1 MMTENGQLTDPLP
14 AEVTALQAMVR
25 ALQSELK
32 ISNLR
37 NARLEYKMRDLLRRI
52 YDTKSEKLNP
62 AQRLLFGILDE
73 TPIEPPA
80 TSTAP
85 NDPQACRPSK
95 KRGGGRRPKPEN
107 LPVRRRVIDLPA
119 EQKAGLVKIREEI
132 TEQIEYQPSRFYR
145 LQLVRPVYA
154 HPKKAHAPV
163 VAALPPQVIPQAGVG
178 PGFIAH
184 VLTAKYVDHLP
195 LYRQERIDARGGVW
209 IGRQARCRY
218 VEAAAHL
225 LITIRAQLIERIL
238 GSRYV
243 QVDETFTKLI
253 DPDRRGRS
261 RDAYLWGYH
270 APDEKAV
277 VFEFSPNRS
286 AAIVYDFFPEKW
298 TGIVQTDGAAM
309 YPRVFKHR
317 PNIIHVECMAHLRR
331 YVLDAIKSDEREAL
345 PLLRDIS
352 ELYRL
357 ERVAKDRQL
366 TAEQRGYFRHAKAK
380 PVLKRLQAKF
390 RELERTAPPTGNL
403 REAVTYAI
411 NRWRHLVRYAKA
423 GFGHVHI
430 DNNRMEDKFR
440 PSKVGLRNY
449 LFIGHPAAGWRSAVV
464 YTVVANCKLVGVN
477 PENYIAWV
485 LPKLAA
491 ATNKTATG
499 LLPHDYALLTEHDD
513 EDSTKDAQPEIVTDC
528 EPSPSS

>member
-1 MMTENGQLTDPLP
+1 MNTENSFITDPLP
-14 AEVTALQAMVR
+14 ADVTALQSLVR
-25 ALQSELK
+25 ELQSELK
-32 ISNLR
+32 ISILR
-37 NARLEYKMRDLLRRI
+37 CSRLEYKMRDLIRRM
-52 YDTKSEKLNP
+52 YGPKSEKLNP

-73 TPIEPPA
+73 ASIEPPA
-80 TSTAP
+80 TGTAP
-85 NDPQACRPSK
+85 NDQQTSAGAKK
-95 KRGGGRRPKPEN
+95 KRCGGRKPKPEN
-107 LPVRRRVIDLPA
+107 LPVRHRLIDLPA
-119 EQKAGLVKIREEI
+119 EQKEGLVKIREEI

-145 LQLVRPVYA
+145 LHLVRPVDA
-154 HPKKAHAPV
+154 HPKKKHAPV
-163 VAALPPQVIPQAGVG
+163 VAALPAQVIPQAGVG

-184 VLTAKYVDHLP
+184 VLTAKYVDHIP
-195 LYRQERIDARGGVW
+195 LFRQERIDARGGVW

-238 GSRYV
+238 QSHYV
-243 QVDETFTKLI
+243 QVDETFTKLM

-270 APDEKAV
+270 APLEKVV
-277 VFEFSPNRS
+277 VFEFSPTRS
-286 AAIVYDFFPEKW
+286 GTILYDFFPDKW
-298 TGIVQTDGAAM
+298 CGVVQTDGAAM
-309 YPRVFKHR
+309 YPSVFKHR
-317 PNIIHVECMAHLRR
+317 PNITHIECIAHLRR
-331 YVLDAIKSDEREAL
+331 YVVDALKSDERQAV
-345 PLLRDIS
+345 PLYKDIS

-357 ERVAKDRQL
+357 ERVAKDRGL
-366 TAEQRGYFRHAKAK
+366 TDQQRGYFRHAKAK
-380 PVLKRLQAKF
+380 PVLKRLQAQF
-390 RELERTAPPTGNL
+390 RELEHTAPQTGNL
-403 REAVTYAI
+403 RGAVTYAK
-411 NRWRHLVRYAKA
+411 NRWQHLSGYAKT

-440 PSKVGLRNY
+440 PTKVGLRNY

-499 LLPHDYALLTEHDD
+499 LLPHDYALLTGREDD
-513 EDSTKDAQPEIVTDC
+513 TDDVVQSADITDL
-528 EPSPSS
+528 EP